1 MKLHF
6 AATLLFIIFVYH
18 NGLSQSPKT
27 IILDMVQSSG
37 KLKGFTAEI
46 TKEERID
53 GDLVKQVTAVK
64 LIRRPY
70 QLYLNQ
76 RYPKKGV
83 EILCRLGENKALINP
98 NAFPWFNLNLDPYG
112 SLMRRGQHHTVYDS
126 GFDLMS
132 SILHRELARI
142 GNDTATHIYYK
153 GIVDWQGRPAYHIEM
168 DNPDYQY
175 TTYHVQLGEDLN
187 SIAKKLNINE
197 YAILEI
203 NEDIDFYDEV
213 SPGQALQVPSS
224 YAKKMI
230 LYIDQAYMLPLV
242 IKVFDGKGLYEQY
255 AYKNFI
261 LNPTFHDGEFTSEY
275 KDYGF

>member
-1 MKLHF
+1 MKSPF
-6 AATLLFIIFVYH
+6 AAILLLFILVH
-18 NGLSQSPKT
+18 NIGLSQSPKT
-27 IILDMVQSSG
+27 IILEMVQSAS
-37 KLKGFTAEI
+37 KLRGFTAEI
-46 TKEERID
+46 TKEERIE
-53 GDLVKQVTAVK
+53 GELVKQITAVK
-64 LIRRPY
+64 LIRKPY

-76 RYPKKGV
+76 RFPKEGV
-83 EILCRLGENKALINP
+83 EILCRTGVTKALINP
-98 NAFPWFNLNLDPYG
+98 NAFPWFNLSLDPYG

-142 GNDTATHIYYK
+142 GNDTATHIFYK
-153 GIVDWQGRPAYHIEM
+153 GMVDWQGRPSFHIEM
-168 DNPDYQY
+168 ANPNYQY

-213 SPGQALQVPSS
+213 SPGQTLQVPSS
-224 YAKKMI
+224 YAKRMI
-230 LYIDQAYMLPLV
+230 LYIDQEFMLPLV

-255 AYKNFI
+255 AYKKFI
-261 LNPTFHDGEFTSEY
+261 LNPRFHAGEFTSEY